1 MKTMANQDKSVVV
14 RVSEEKA
21 NILRYEGFHYVPKS
35 EWKNFQER
43 QRGQS
48 NFIPP
53 ITKKS
58 NKMSKSTKRHL
69 RKHGQK

>member
-1 MKTMANQDKSVVV
+1 MKTMANQDNSVVV
-14 RVSEEKA
+14 RVSEEEA

-35 EWKNFQER
+35 EWKTFQER

-48 NFIPP
+48 EFTPTIS
-53 ITKKS
+53 KKS

-69 RKHGQK
+69 RNQNKK